1 MVIEKLRE
9 KARREAAE
17 QEEAQLAKRRPR
29 VRSKRRPRKPLIPH
43 NLAGSKIFVRIFTI
57 WGAAVAGFSVM
68 ALSSVTIARLSM
80 FTGLGALGSL
90 AQIVFALIAAAIG
103 GTIGFIASNMFKSLV
118 LRTAEGGPIAA
129 MAARRVRPIDPASEL
144 GSDSLDAPIE
154 EMPFSSSE
162 QEEEGELE
170 DYPLELEEPEPEAFE
185 LDASAALDDDVGP
198 EGQIDATLASAP
210 QAENDDH
217 DTALELGEFEQIED
231 PAPAARPSVEQASSG
246 IEKLRQSKPD
256 DLSLV
261 QLVERFAA
269 ALHDAH
275 DNAPGGVA
283 GSAEGDPQ
291 REKALAE
298 ALKALSLFTE
308 RGFGQ
313 PAAEELPGEA
323 SEANAKPSRFGSKF
337 GGQAKGPSVS
347 AISETENELRAALA
361 KLQNLRGAA

>member
-17 QEEAQLAKRRPR
+17 QEETKAAKRRPR
-29 VRSKRRPRKPLIPH
+29 LRSKRRPGKPLIPR
-43 NLAGSKIFVRIFTI
+43 NLVGSTIFVRIFTI

-80 FTGLGALGSL
+80 FAGLGALGSL

-103 GTIGFIASNMFKSLV
+103 GIIAFIASGVFKSFV
-118 LRTAEGGPIAA
+118 LRTASGGPIAT
-129 MAARRVRPIDPASEL
+129 MAARRVRPIDPAAEL

-154 EMPFSSSE
+154 EMPFSGSTH
-162 QEEEGELE
+162 EEEGELE
-170 DYPLELEEPEPEAFE
+170 DYPLELEEPEPETFE
-185 LDASAALDDDVGP
+185 LDASAAIVDEVEP
-198 EGQIDATLASAP
+198 ESDTDPALAAAP
-210 QAENDDH
+210 QAENDDQ
-217 DTALELGEFEQIED
+217 DTTLELSGFEQVEE
-231 PAPAARPSVEQASSG
+231 PALATQPPVDQANSG
-246 IEKLRQSKPD
+246 IEKLRQSKPE

-275 DNAPGGVA
+275 DNAPEGKV
-283 GSAEGDPQ
+283 GSVEADPQ

-313 PAAEELPGEA
+313 PAAEQVAGEA
-323 SEANAKPSRFGSKF
+323 GEANAKPSRFGSNF
-337 GGQAKGPSVS
+337 GGQAKGPNVSV
-347 AISETENELRAALA
+347 ISETENELRAALA